1 MTNSGAS
8 SVPAV
13 PPPPVAGAAVTGLAV
28 GFDVACAL
36 ALAVTVS
43 VVIPG
48 LGEVLAADEN
58 EEDPASGVELEV
70 EHAETAAETK
80 MVMVPQ
86 PRTVSIALSPVPA
99 IAVRTFMKPP
109 HAAGARRPP
118 SRFRHQ
124 ETAPEGNTRGDPI
137 AARADRRQVPESAG
151 GHEDNA
157 HGRHRHT
164 MT

>member
-1 MTNSGAS
+1 
-8 SVPAV
+8 
-13 PPPPVAGAAVTGLAV
+13 VAGAAVTGLAV

-48 LGEVLAADEN
+48 LGEVLVSDEN
-58 EEDPASGVELEV
+58 EVLLESGVEVEDA

-99 IAVRTFMKPP
+99 MVVRTFMKPP
-109 HAAGARRPP
+109 PAAGGPFPGSCTWKR
-118 SRFRHQ
+118 
-124 ETAPEGNTRGDPI
+124 APEENTRGEPI
-137 AARADRRQVPESAG
+137 AARAGRRQVPESAG

>member
-1 MTNSGAS
+1 
-8 SVPAV
+8 
-13 PPPPVAGAAVTGLAV
+13 VAGAAVTGLAV
-28 GFDVACAL
+28 GFDVAAAL

-48 LGEVLAADEN
+48 LGVVLAADEN
-58 EEDPASGVELEV
+58 EVEPASGVEV
-70 EHAETAAETK
+70 DDAEHAETAAETK

-99 IAVRTFMKPP
+99 MVVRTFMKPP
-109 HAAGARRPP
+109 YAAGARRPP

-137 AARADRRQVPESAG
+137 AARADRRQVPKSAG